1 MPSSTGTPTQP
12 STSIGLSA
20 LSTDLLPVLEFARRW
35 WLLAIV
41 MTSLTTLS
49 SLALVVQRGAE
60 YQVSAALFFKLGPEI
75 APPAT
80 MGNDPLVITRRAEDV
95 NNEIEILTS
104 PDLVHQVVQ
113 ELGEGF
119 FRAPPPTTTWGKV
132 KRQAKQ
138 AIAFVTDGIEE
149 MLIQAGLRRRLSLLE
164 KIELG
169 VSKKLKVELVRES
182 DVISLTLDTP
192 APEAGVLIVQK
203 LLDAYQARHL
213 TIHQEV
219 DVKEFLTQQ
228 TTQLREQLAKSSEN
242 MLTFQ
247 QSADVWSVEEQQK
260 LLLDNRKTLQMQ
272 VAATSRQV
280 AYLEAQITS
289 LSESVAHLPEVIELS
304 RSEQLNPAVIDIE
317 DRLASLQL
325 NLAVVETAYI
335 PSSRETSDRR
345 SQIQGLRKQLQEQP
359 EMVLHSMTTGLNAMR
374 QELAI
379 DHSLK
384 SAELKGLR
392 EQLAVEERQLISV
405 NQELQELGAAVAKFQ
420 QLQREHRLLEQKY
433 ALYSEHF
440 QKADISAVM
449 NLAQISNME
458 LISPPLASKE
468 PVGPRLLLTLAA
480 GILTGLAVA
489 FLLGVSFDMR
499 SALRTRHASN

>member
-1 MPSSTGTPTQP
+1 M
-12 STSIGLSA
+12 GLTA
-20 LSTDLLPVLEFARRW
+20 LSTDLLPVLEFGRRW
-35 WLLAIV
+35 WLLAMV
-41 MTSLTTLS
+41 MTFLTSIT
-49 SLALVVQRGAE
+49 SLAIVVMRGAE
-60 YQVSAALFFKLGPEI
+60 YQVSAALFFKLGPEL

-119 FRAPPPTTTWGKV
+119 FFAPPPTTTWGKV
-132 KRQAKQ
+132 KLQARQAV
-138 AIAFVTDGIEE
+138 AFVTGGIEE
-149 MLIQAGLRRRLSLLE
+149 VLIQVGLRRRLSFLE

-169 VSKKLKVELVRES
+169 ISRKLKVELVRES

-192 APEAGVLIVQK
+192 APEAGELIVQK

-213 TIHQEV
+213 TIYQEV

-228 TTQLREQLAKSSEN
+228 TTQLREQLEKSTES
-242 MLTFQ
+242 MLAFQ
-247 QSADVWSVEEQQK
+247 LSADVWSVEEQQK
-260 LLLDNRKTLQMQ
+260 LLLDNRKALQMQ
-272 VAATSRQV
+272 VAATSSRV

-289 LSESVAHLPEVIELS
+289 LSESVAQLPEVIELS
-304 RSEQLNPAVIDIE
+304 KSEQMNPAVIDME

-345 SQIQGLRKQLQEQP
+345 SQIQGLRKLLQEQP
-359 EMVLHSMTTGLNAMR
+359 EMVLYTMTTGLNAMR
-374 QELAI
+374 QELAK

-392 EQLAVEERQLISV
+392 DQLAVEERQLIHV
-405 NQELQELGAAVAKFQ
+405 NQGLQELGAAVAKFQ
-420 QLQREHRLLEQKY
+420 QLQREHRLLEEKY

-440 QKADISAVM
+440 QKADISEVM

-468 PVGPRLLLTLAA
+468 PVSPRLLLTVAA
-480 GILTGLAVA
+480 GILSGLAMSFVIGVA
-489 FLLGVSFDMR
+489 VDLRASLR
-499 SALRTRHASN
+499 SRVA